1 MDGGVPPN
9 LPEAVMHAPSA
20 RWLGYEKWIV
30 AGEVAI
36 VLVSAED
43 SDGAF
48 SLIELIDAPHSRDLA
63 PIHSHPNHSQTYRVV
78 QGHGVLWID
87 GEEIHLHPG
96 EQHTIPPDTPHQVW
110 NGGDTI
116 SIVHMAM
123 SPGGVENVYRRIGNR
138 FEPGDVPQAS
148 PPSARTTSQQSSPS
162 LPRWASSKSG
172 TDQHP

>member
-1 MDGGVPPN
+1 MTGGVSKY
-9 LPEAVMHAPSA
+9 LTEAVMHAASA

-63 PIHSHPNHSQTYRVV
+63 PIHSHPSHSQTYRIV

-138 FEPGDVPQAS
+138 FEPGDVP
-148 PPSARTTSQQSSPS
+148 PS
-162 LPRWASSKSG
+162 LSAKRP
-172 TDQHP
+172 TDISAIITVAAEMGLFEVRD